1 MSEQAAPSIKEIRG
15 ALTVTLP
22 VSLLQR
28 LQPLAIQRRRSEFVE
43 QAIAAALDK
52 TEQDQDQDR
61 EREPAGAEP

>member
-1 MSEQAAPSIKEIRG
+1 MSTQVAPSIKEIRG

-28 LQPLAIQRRRSEFVE
+28 LQPLAVQRRRSEFVE
-43 QAIAAALDK
+43 QAIAAALDRA
-52 TEQDQDQDR
+52 DQDQGQAR

>member
-1 MSEQAAPSIKEIRG
+1 MSEQVAPPIKEIRG

-52 TEQDQDQDR
+52 ADQDR
-61 EREPAGAEP
+61 EPEPAGAEP

>member
-1 MSEQAAPSIKEIRG
+1 
-15 ALTVTLP
+15 

-52 TEQDQDQDR
+52 TDQDQDR